1 MNQANNTKDQSIAQA
16 IGFLRTNRPLRA
28 EELCRDYLI
37 QKPGC
42 TEHLRLLSHALMK
55 QNRYLDAEEKLRF
68 AISLSPNYPQLY
80 EDLGSVFAMQ
90 SRFEEAIPEFERAI
104 QLQPSLPLVHKKLGH
119 ALAAVGQGKKADEEF
134 QTYLESSPDR
144 EAVMKAADLLS
155 EEKIEEAISHLQEIL
170 KKSPN
175 DVNAMR
181 YLARAYR
188 QGEKNLQDA
197 EALLRT
203 AVQQAPDFTPGWFDL
218 ASLLMRDKIMEAI
231 SCL

>member
-1 MNQANNTKDQSIAQA
+1 
-16 IGFLRTNRPLRA
+16 
-28 EELCRDYLI
+28 
-37 QKPGC
+37 
-42 TEHLRLLSHALMK
+42 
-55 QNRYLDAEEKLRF
+55 
-68 AISLSPNYPQLY
+68 
-80 EDLGSVFAMQ
+80 MQ

-231 SCL
+231 SAYKKVVQLDPKNAAAWGGLGSAYGLAMYPDKSAEAYAKSIELEPACS